1 MAIGI
6 NTPDQGLCI
15 LRELLAVVILASQG
29 RHPKEVDMTPPMLVD
44 ATPQPLER
52 CVKFADHDRAME
64 IANRQ
69 MSRWSNL
76 LDRLAAE

>member
-1 MAIGI
+1 
-6 NTPDQGLCI
+6 
-15 LRELLAVVILASQG
+15 
-29 RHPKEVDMTPPMLVD
+29 MTPPMLVD
-44 ATPQPLER
+44 ATAQPTDR
-52 CVKFADHDRAME
+52 CVTFADRDRAME